1 MGALILCYRSINYNA
16 PINPETFENNLLTL
30 KKYGFVPVTL
40 KDIYEFVIDG
50 KKIPK
55 KSVHITFDGGYA
67 DNLIYAYPLLKKYGF
82 YSTIFVI
89 VNKIAD
95 NIKRSDIEELKALN
109 MADKVNEF
117 LDKSRYLSW
126 QELEFLQKT
135 GFVDIQ
141 SNSLNHRACFCSN
154 KVVKFN
160 DSKVDEWFFEYTKD
174 KRLGIPVY
182 EKKWDCACECLLDD
196 LSLRDYMHSIVA
208 KNNGIL
214 FFRNKNAQLIL
225 KQYYKKYAKK
235 HALNIGVEK
244 NYERI
249 KRLEDECFLSK
260 KIIEDR
266 LNKHVEF
273 FSYPFGDYDALSKE
287 YVKRFYVAAFALQA
301 GINHVNQDV
310 YELKRLH
317 VDDGDCLE
325 KHLKIYKSGF
335 LSKIYEKIY
344 N

>member
-1 MGALILCYRSINYNA
+1 MAALILRYRSINFNV
-16 PINPETFENNLLTL
+16 PTNPESFENDLLTL
-30 KKYGFVPVTL
+30 KKYGFTPVTL
-40 KDIYEFVIDG
+40 KDVYEFIING

-109 MADKVNEF
+109 MSDKVNEF
-117 LDKSRYLSW
+117 LEKSRYLSW

-135 GFVDIQ
+135 GLVDIQ
-141 SNSLNHRACFCSN
+141 SDSLNHRACFSSN

-160 DSKVDEWFFEYTKD
+160 DSKVDEWFFEYTRD

-196 LSLRDYMHSIVA
+196 LDLRDYMHSVVA

-225 KQYYKKYAKK
+225 KKHYKKYVKK
-235 HALNIGVEK
+235 HTLNISVEK

-249 KRLEDECFLSK
+249 QRLEEECFLSK
-260 KIIEDR
+260 KIIEER
-266 LNKHVEF
+266 LNKRVDF

-287 YVKRFYVAAFALQA
+287 YIKRFYLAAFTLQ
-301 GINHVNQDV
+301 GGVNRVNQDV
-310 YELKRLH
+310 YELKRLD
-317 VDDGDCLE
+317 VQGSDWLE
-325 KHLKIYKSGF
+325 KHLKIYKSAF

-344 N
+344 K